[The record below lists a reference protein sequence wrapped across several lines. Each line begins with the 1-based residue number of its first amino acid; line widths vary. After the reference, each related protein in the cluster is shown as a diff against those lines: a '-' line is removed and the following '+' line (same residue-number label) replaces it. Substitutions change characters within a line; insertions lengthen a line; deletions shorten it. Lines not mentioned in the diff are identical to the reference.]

1 MAYWLFKSEPN
12 TWSWQNQLDKGDIG
26 EGWDGVRNYQA
37 GNNMKAMQ
45 IGDLGFFYHSVSEK
59 QIVGIVDVTELWH
72 PDPTDASG
80 RFGMVT
86 VRAVK
91 SMTRPVSLAEIKA
104 EPRLSELAWWQS
116 RLSVVPVG
124 AAEWS
129 CCLKWAIP
137 VCRQALSGIQT
148 ASLLKIR
155 NGADK

>member
-45 IGDLGFFYHSVSEK
+45 IGALGFFYHSVSEK
-59 QIVGIVDVTELWH
+59 QIVGIVDVIELWH

-104 EPRLSELAWWQS
+104 EPRLSELALVRQS

-124 AAEWS
+124 AAEW
-129 CCLKWAIP
+129 K
-137 VCRQALSGIQT
+137 
-148 ASLLKIR
+148 LLLEMGDTR
-155 NGADK
+155 L

>member
-12 TWSWQNQLDKGDIG
+12 TWSWQNQLDKGNIG

-59 QIVGIVDVTELWH
+59 QIVGIVDVIELWH

-86 VRAVK
+86 VRAIK
-91 SMTRPVSLAEIKA
+91 SMAQPVSLAEIKA
-104 EPRLSELAWWQS
+104 EPRLSELALVKQS
-116 RLSVVPVG
+116 RLSVVPIG
-124 AAEWS
+124 AAEWD
-129 CCLKWAIP
+129 
-137 VCRQALSGIQT
+137 
-148 ASLLKIR
+148 LLLEMGDTR
-155 NGADK
+155 L